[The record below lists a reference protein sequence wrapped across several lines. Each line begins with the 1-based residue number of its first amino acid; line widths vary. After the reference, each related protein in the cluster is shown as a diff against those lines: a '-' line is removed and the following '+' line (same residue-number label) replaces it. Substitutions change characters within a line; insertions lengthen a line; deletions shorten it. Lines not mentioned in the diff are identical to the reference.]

1 MVPGGDC
8 LLLFTTVIVF
18 ALVIARRTGL
28 SDVATLPQGAFQRY
42 GVTLCPLQ
50 ADDLEMVRAWRN
62 DPKIASLM
70 LDQTHIT
77 ASMQQAWFAR
87 LKGSN
92 QQFYYVAWF
101 RQTPIGVASLTAVD
115 RLQGS
120 AEPGMYIYPDEYRS
134 NLVPFCVAFALN
146 DLAFEDFGL
155 TRLYGKIFAT
165 NTASVRFH
173 EACGYHRYAEQA
185 DGLGRYLLEQPAYL
199 LARDKI
205 SRFIRY

>member
-1 MVPGGDC
+1 M
-8 LLLFTTVIVF
+8 LEQ
-18 ALVIARRTGL
+18 
-28 SDVATLPQGAFQRY
+28 QGAVLPYVRFERY
-42 GVTLCPLQ
+42 GITLSRLH
-50 ADDLEMVRAWRN
+50 ADELEMVRQWRN

-70 LDQTHIT
+70 LDQTYIT
-77 ASMQQAWFAR
+77 TEMQQAWFAR
-87 LKGSN
+87 LQTSTTAC
-92 QQFYYVAWF
+92 YYVASF
-101 RQTPIGVASLTAVD
+101 RQQPIGVASLTAID
-115 RLQGS
+115 LQAGT

-146 DLAFEDFGL
+146 DLAFEGFGL

-185 DGLGRYLLEQPAYL
+185 DGLGRYLLELPAYL